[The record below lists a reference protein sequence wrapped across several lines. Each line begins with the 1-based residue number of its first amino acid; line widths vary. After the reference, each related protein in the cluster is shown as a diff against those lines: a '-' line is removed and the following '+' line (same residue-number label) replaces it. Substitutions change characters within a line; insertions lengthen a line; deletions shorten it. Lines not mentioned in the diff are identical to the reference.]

1 MANRQKNMIRF
12 ILLTVLAA
20 PAWAQ
25 SLSVGVRAGVPA
37 SDAFEVFP
45 GRFSF
50 RNLPHRWTA
59 GPTLEVRLPFSLGVT
74 FDALYSRVEY
84 ERLDSTGRESGG
96 QWEFPVMLRYRAGV
110 GPVQP
115 FVAGGGSFNT
125 LTGISAPRSNV
136 AGIVVGA
143 GIEVKIPVIRITPEL
158 RYTRR
163 LSDQLD
169 LEGLRSN
176 RNQLVF
182 LTGITF

>member
-1 MANRQKNMIRF
+1 MRKIIRR
-12 ILLTVLAA
+12 LLPLVLLAV
-20 PAWAQ
+20 PGWAQ
-25 SLSVGVRAGVPA
+25 GVSVGVRAGVPA
-37 SDAFEVFP
+37 SDAFDVFP

-50 RNLPHRWTA
+50 RNVPHRWTV

-84 ERLDSTGRESGG
+84 ERLDSPGSVTGG
-96 QWEFPVMLRYRAGV
+96 QWEFPVMLRFRSGA
-110 GPVQP
+110 GPVNP
-115 FVAGGGSFNT
+115 FVAAGGSFNT
-125 LTGISAPRSNV
+125 ITDIRAPTSTV
-136 AGIVVGA
+136 AGVVLGA
-143 GIEVKIPVIRITPEL
+143 GVEVKIPFIRVTPEI